1 MTYKQDY
8 FAMYYSY
15 DYIHPLFLHLDKH
28 KDNSHL
34 EDIALVHILQPNTD
48 DHNFYLLTV
57 LAVEV
62 VVVVVVEVE
71 VVVVEVVAEVVRVPE
86 EMGSPLFLHTVLSAG
101 NIGWDSQD
109 LEELSLIYI
118 LNNPVHLPHLFFP
131 TSYFSHKT

>member
-1 MTYKQDY
+1 
-8 FAMYYSY
+8 
-15 DYIHPLFLHLDKH
+15 
-28 KDNSHL
+28 
-34 EDIALVHILQPNTD
+34 V
-48 DHNFYLLTV
+48 V
-57 LAVEV
+57 AVEV
-62 VVVVVVEVE
+62 VVVVVVVEVE
-71 VVVVEVVAEVVRVPE
+71 VVVVVEVVAEVVRVPE

>member
-48 DHNFYLLTV
+48 DHNFYLL
-57 LAVEV
+57 AVV
-62 VVVVVVEVE
+62 AVEVE
-71 VVVVEVVAEVVRVPE
+71 VEVVEVVAEVVRVPE